1 MKQKFYFMKVVV
13 AVFGCMGA
21 LTTLFWMIAALE
33 GVNLLSE
40 LAKSSILGKIS
51 LATMFGGMIL
61 TPFLWTASLIVD
73 LQKKQRLPQKS
84 FKANDYD
91 GQGKQKYGYSDN
103 VE

>member
-61 TPFLWTASLIVD
+61 TPFLWIASLIVD
-73 LQKKQRLPQKS
+73 LQKKQTTTMGRESKNMDILTMLSKV
-84 FKANDYD
+84 K
-91 GQGKQKYGYSDN
+91 
-103 VE
+103 